1 MVNAFSFCLYGPEN
15 PLYYEGMLQ
24 NVKLIAAF
32 YPQWKVYVYASP
44 DVTEDMLS
52 KLRSCSSVVLRNTGV
67 LGPVNMIHRFY
78 AIDEEGVDTMIVRD
92 ADSRVH
98 WKDRWAI
105 NQFLSHPQYV
115 AHIIRDNKVHN
126 VAMMG
131 GLWGLRKSA
140 GIHIHTE
147 YAAFCASP
155 RDNGAGHDQSFLA
168 DRVYPKILGRVLTHH
183 SYGLVYA
190 KEDGVEFPFSWTNE
204 VFCGRP
210 ETMNTYIERPEPQQE
225 LRKKRAS
232 PFRLF
237 ISQ

>member
-15 PLYYEGMLQ
+15 PMYYEGMMQ
-24 NVKLIAAF
+24 NIALIAMF
-32 YPQWKVYVYASP
+32 YPQWKVYVYISP
-44 DVTEDMLS
+44 DVTEAMRT
-52 KLRSCSSVVLRNTGV
+52 KLQMCSSVILRETHI
-67 LGPVNMIHRFY
+67 LGPENMIHRFF
-78 AIDEEGVDTMIVRD
+78 AIDEESVDLMIVRD

-105 NQFLSHPQYV
+105 NQFVSRPQYV

-155 RDNGAGHDQSFLA
+155 RDHGAGHDQSFLA
-168 DRVYPKILGRVLTHH
+168 ERIYPKILSRVLTHH

-190 KEDGVEFPFSWTNE
+190 GEDGVEFPFSWTNE

-210 ETMNTYIERPEPQQE
+210 ETVNGYIERPEPQHE
-225 LRKKRAS
+225 LRTQRAS
-232 PFRLF
+232 SFRLF
-237 ISQ
+237 NTQ